1 MMSKPKSEQDLLRIA
16 FRDYWRARRE
26 QSDIPGWRWTE
37 DFPPVSEAFADLT
50 CGAKTR
56 AGTPCKQ
63 IALYWS
69 GRCKFHGGLSTGPK
83 TEVGKAKAR
92 ENGKLGGRGHIR
104 KPKPMEISRK
114 QQGCELLGEGIGGL
128 AEAKSREVDRVQFG
142 PANSPSRVVEA
153 GDPEKTAAAAVQC
166 RECGNLSAG
175 YTCLAPGSG
184 LRKPAL
190 GEWRVC
196 AHFLR
201 GD

>member
-1 MMSKPKSEQDLLRIA
+1 MSKPKSDQDLLRIA

-26 QSDIPGWRWTE
+26 QSDIPGWRPTE
-37 DFPPVSEAFADLT
+37 EFSQVPEAFADLT

-92 ENGKLGGRGHIR
+92 ENGKLGGRGRTR

-114 QQGCELLGEGIGGL
+114 QQGCELLGDGIGGL
-128 AEAKSREVDRVQFG
+128 AEAKSLGMDAKQFG
-142 PANSPSRVVEA
+142 PAAGSGRGVEA
-153 GDPEKTAAAAVQC
+153 GDPRKPVVVTVQC
-166 RECGNLSAG
+166 RDCGNLSAG
-175 YTCLAPGSG
+175 FTCLAPGSG
-184 LRKPAL
+184 QTAPVL

-196 AHFLR
+196 AHFLC
-201 GD
+201 GT

>member
-1 MMSKPKSEQDLLRIA
+1 MSKPKSQQDLLRIA

-26 QSDIPGWRWTE
+26 QSDIPGWRRTE
-37 DFPPVSEAFADLT
+37 DFPPVPEAFADLT

-104 KPKPMEISRK
+104 KPKPMEIRSGSTNLNSEISGNSGDNALTAMVR
-114 QQGCELLGEGIGGL
+114 QTGVFHGQAEEEG
-128 AEAKSREVDRVQFG
+128 RR
-142 PANSPSRVVEA
+142 
-153 GDPEKTAAAAVQC
+153 C
-166 RECGNLSAG
+166 
-175 YTCLAPGSG
+175 
-184 LRKPAL
+184 
-190 GEWRVC
+190 
-196 AHFLR
+196 
-201 GD
+201 

>member
-1 MMSKPKSEQDLLRIA
+1 MKKPKSEQDLLRIA
-16 FRDYWRARRE
+16 FCDYWRARRE
-26 QSDIPGWRWTE
+26 QSDIPGWRRTE
-37 DFPPVSEAFADLT
+37 DFPPVPEAFADLT

-63 IALYWS
+63 ITLYWS

-92 ENGKLGGRGHIR
+92 ENGKLGGRGRTR
-104 KPKPMEISRK
+104 KPKPMDMSRK
-114 QQGCELLGEGIGGL
+114 QQGCELLGEGIGGF
-128 AEAKSREVDRVQFG
+128 AEAKSKAMDRGQFG
-142 PANSPSRVVEA
+142 PANGPNRIVAA
-153 GDPEKTAAAAVQC
+153 GDPQKTLAAAVQC

-184 LRKPAL
+184 LTKPAL